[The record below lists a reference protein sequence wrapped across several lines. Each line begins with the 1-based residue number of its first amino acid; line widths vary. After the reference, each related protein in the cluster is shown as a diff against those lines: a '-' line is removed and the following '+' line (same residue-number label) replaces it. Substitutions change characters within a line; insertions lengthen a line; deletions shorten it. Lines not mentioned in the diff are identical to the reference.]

1 MILASDRLMQI
12 RHYLYLNGMTGIHD
26 LASEVDASLA
36 TIRRDLQRLEKQG
49 LIIRT
54 HGGAA
59 LADSVDREVAFETRE
74 SHALD
79 HKRAIA
85 NEAFLHLERGSAV
98 FFDAGTTVLQ
108 LARRLRIDPMP
119 LTVFSNNITVSEA
132 LSGIEGVEMNLL
144 GGRLRHANRSLVGI
158 LAEQAIEN
166 LWFDQVFLG
175 TSAVQSDGTISTP
188 DSEEASLNAAMM
200 RRSKECFLLTDSTKF
215 GRRSTYRVG
224 HLDQISCVIT
234 DTDMDDAQVLALRER
249 GHTIILASHSND
261 GLLER

>member
-12 RHYLYLNGMTGIHD
+12 RHYLYLNGMTGVHD
-26 LASEVDASLA
+26 LAREVDASLA

-49 LIIRT
+49 IISRT

-74 SHALD
+74 SQALD

-85 NEAFLHLERGSAV
+85 DAAFQRLKRGSAV

-119 LTVFSNNITVSEA
+119 LTVFSNNITVSET
-132 LSGIEGVEMNLL
+132 LSGIEGVEMILL

-188 DSEEASLNAAMM
+188 DSEEATLNAAMM
-200 RRSKECFLLTDSTKF
+200 RRTEECFLLTDSTKF

-224 HLDQISCVIT
+224 HLDQVSCVFT
-234 DTDMDDAQVLALRER
+234 DTELDDAQALALREH
-249 GHTIILASHSND
+249 GHTIVLSSHSAVS
-261 GLLER
+261 